1 MRRWATVLIAM
12 ALVTVASAC
21 FPQPASTVVITS
33 IVVSPDPVVAGAP
46 FTVTVTATDP
56 VDVRAMLKEFRATP
70 PFWNDGSYIPPV
82 TSDDPPITAAPAV
95 TQVFTCTLGT
105 LAPNGRWAVMVSVS
119 NGDSSYWTQQYEY
132 FQVTGGSDDLQPPT
146 VVSQTFSPSPVVAGQ
161 PFAYTL
167 RVSDDHL
174 AAPAPTTFYF
184 ANIVDP
190 QASNPP
196 PRVSWD
202 CGPTTPVVITPT
214 VEEFDF
220 TGCEVGA
227 GAALGTYGG
236 FMAVKDTIGN
246 QLAVWPEVEVVAPA

>member
-21 FPQPASTVVITS
+21 FPQPPSTADITS

-70 PFWNDGSYIPPV
+70 PFWNDSTYTPPV
-82 TSDDPPITAAPAV
+82 TCDDPPITAAPTV
-95 TQVFTCTLGT
+95 TQVFTCTLGA
-105 LAPNGRWAVMVSVS
+105 LAPNGRWAVMISAA
-119 NGDSSYWTQQYEY
+119 GGGSYWTQQYEY
-132 FQVTGGSDDLQPPT
+132 FQVTGGSDDLQPPM
-146 VVSQTFSPSPVVAGQ
+146 VVSQTFSPNPIVAGQ
-161 PFAYTL
+161 PFDYTL

-174 AAPAPTTFYF
+174 AAPAPTTLYF
-184 ANIVDP
+184 ANAYDP
-190 QASNPP
+190 QAPSP
-196 PRVSWD
+196 VVHWD

-214 VEEFDF
+214 VEEFHF

-236 FMAVKDTIGN
+236 LVVVKDTIGN
-246 QLAVWPEVEVVAPA
+246 QLAVWPEVEVVAPS